1 MISLLARLAAPDPDG
16 GLIGTW
22 SPGIGDPTIVG
33 WFTAF
38 AYIGTAW
45 VCHRVAAKT
54 PTFLAEAR
62 RERTVWRAL
71 SVTMAVLGVNKQLDL
86 QSAVTEIGR
95 IIVRGE
101 GLYDER
107 RELQEL
113 FIGAVAL
120 AAVVAAVALLVLAWR
135 TSRQARTAIL
145 GAMLVF
151 AFVVIRAASFHNID
165 RLLGVEWLG
174 LRFNWV
180 AELSG
185 IFIVLGAAFSRFARL
200 RRLK

>member
-1 MISLLARLAAPDPDG
+1 MISLIARLSAPDRDG

-22 SPGIGDPTIVG
+22 SPGIGDPTPAG

-38 AYIGTAW
+38 AYLGTAW
-45 VCHRVAAKT
+45 VCYRVAGRT

-62 RERTVWRAL
+62 RERNVWLAL
-71 SVTMAVLGVNKQLDL
+71 AVTMAALGVNKQLDL

-95 IIVRGE
+95 LLTRSL

-107 RELQEL
+107 RGLQEL
-113 FIGAVAL
+113 FIVAVAL
-120 AAVVAAVALLVLAWR
+120 SAVVAIAFLLYLSRR
-135 TSRQARTAIL
+135 TSRQTRTAIL
-145 GAMLVF
+145 GTMLVF

-174 LRFNWV
+174 LRINWIV
-180 AELSG
+180 ELSG
-185 IFIVLGAAFSRFARL
+185 IFVVLGAALSRFARL